1 MADIHLERK
10 HAMGLK
16 KAKAAAQKVADELA
30 AEYGVTSTWDGDVL
44 RFERKGVHGELL
56 VAADRV
62 CLEARLGLLLSP
74 MRPRIEAQVN
84 ENFARYFA

>member
-16 KAKAAAQKVADELA
+16 KARAAA
-30 AEYGVTSTWDGDVL
+30 
-44 RFERKGVHGELL
+44 LL

-62 CLEARLGLLLSP
+62 CLDARLGLLLSP